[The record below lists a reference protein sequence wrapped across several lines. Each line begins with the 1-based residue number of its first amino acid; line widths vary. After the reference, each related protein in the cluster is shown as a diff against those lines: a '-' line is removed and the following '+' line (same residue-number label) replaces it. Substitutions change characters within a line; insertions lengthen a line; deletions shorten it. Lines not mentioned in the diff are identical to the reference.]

1 MGSTTQSAMKLLVL
15 LSLVAGVSALSLKG
29 GASDFPIDMDAA
41 LMLNAAVFG
50 FYGLMCQPD
59 LNLPIMNL
67 DMKLH
72 TSRNSAFYNDMEP
85 ETVSN
90 TKAYRWI
97 ANSFFG
103 IGALSY

>member
-1 MGSTTQSAMKLLVL
+1 
-15 LSLVAGVSALSLKG
+15 
-29 GASDFPIDMDAA
+29 
-41 LMLNAAVFG
+41 MLNAAVFG

-103 IGALSY
+103 IGVSGCIVHLRGVLTERARLLFPLTPLVVVGPFVRYES

>member
-1 MGSTTQSAMKLLVL
+1 
-15 LSLVAGVSALSLKG
+15 
-29 GASDFPIDMDAA
+29 MDTA

-103 IGALSY
+103 LSVSSCIIHVRWVLTECAQLLFHSHVLWL